1 MPDEGSNRRSNAV
14 SLTVLGLVATVF
26 IADKAIPQ
34 STEMRRNLYA
44 NRADCERD
52 YPPPPNRCDQDN
64 GGSNSTGGG
73 HGGSFHGPYYNATR
87 SVAAAD
93 DPGPGR
99 TGATRISYETSYRG
113 GFGAIGRTIHA
124 VG

>member
-1 MPDEGSNRRSNAV
+1 LYGGVSKVPDDRNRRSNI
-14 SLTVLGLVATVF
+14 VLLSVVGLVSTVA

-34 STEMRRNLYA
+34 PTEMRRNVYA

-52 YPPPPNRCDQDN
+52 YPPDQCQSQN
-64 GGSNSTGGG
+64 SGGSGGG
-73 HGGSFHGPYYNATR
+73 FHGPYYSANRSNAGTG
-87 SVAAAD
+87 

-99 TGATRISYETSYRG
+99 TGTTAVAHETSYRG